1 MTLPFRSCVDNRGVR
16 RFVSEARPIGFGR
29 EMPVSDTVELC
40 LRIRVRPTDNML
52 DSNSSNLCFLIQVG
66 VGAHL
71 CQIQL
76 CGLSVWVIGDTNVRV
91 HSCLYQVCVRV
102 MLVP

>member
-1 MTLPFRSCVDNRGVR
+1 MTLSFRSYVDNRGVR
-16 RFVSEARPIGFGR
+16 RFVSEARSIDFGR
-29 EMPVSDTVELC
+29 EMPVFDTVKLC
-40 LRIRVRPTDNML
+40 LRIRVRPTDSRL

-66 VGAHL
+66 VGVRS
-71 CQIQL
+71 CRIQL
-76 CGLSVWVIGDTNVRV
+76 CGSSIWVVGDTNVHV